1 MSSNKMGSSGPAA
14 AAPASSY
21 AVQPQAWS
29 VLFGSTWAFTV
40 CFMIW
45 MMFAVIGIPLRKHLN
60 LSQSDFATL
69 VAMPVLSGSL
79 IRIPLGIWTD
89 RFGGRIVMVI
99 LLALTVPTTWCI
111 AYATQY
117 WQFIVIGL
125 LMGLAGGSFSVGT
138 PYVSRWFP
146 PRLKGT
152 AMGVFGAG
160 NSGAAVNKILAPALI
175 ALAGGAAV
183 ADSWKMVPHVYAVIM
198 LVTVVIFWVFSRSN
212 PKHLVPSTTR
222 WTDQLLVMA
231 DPTVAKY
238 CLYYFFVFGGYVG
251 LSLWL
256 LQYYQDEYGL
266 SMQMAG
272 LLTACFSLPGGVVR
286 AIGGYVSDKFGA
298 HRVTLWVMVVS
309 FFCLIILSVPGPT
322 TLKHGGL
329 GVYGF
334 TAMLFLLGVVVA
346 IGKASVF
353 KYVGDGYTHN
363 VGAVSGA
370 VGLWGGLGG
379 YLFPKG
385 FGWLQDLTHVRSTA
399 FMLML
404 AVVVVALVWMYFTE
418 MRGSGASA
426 SSRRSSRKPAS
437 RAA

>member
-1 MSSNKMGSSGPAA
+1 MSSNNMDSFRPAA
-14 AAPASSY
+14 AAPASAN

-45 MMFAVIGIPLRKHLN
+45 MMFAIVGMPLRTKLG
-60 LSQSDFATL
+60 LTQFEFGMLA
-69 VAMPVLSGSL
+69 AMPVLSGSL
-79 IRIPLGIWTD
+79 IRVPLGIWTD
-89 RFGGRIVMVI
+89 KFGGRIVMVI
-99 LLALTVPTTWCI
+99 LLAITVPTTWCI

-146 PRLKGT
+146 TRLKGT

-160 NSGAAVNKILAPALI
+160 NSGAAVNKILAPYLI
-175 ALAGGAAV
+175 SGTVFGVAV
-183 ADSWKMVPHVYAVIM
+183 GQPHEWTLVPHVYAAIM
-198 LVTVVIFWVFSRSN
+198 LTTVFIFWFTTASK
-212 PKHLVPSTTR
+212 PEHLVPSTTR
-222 WTDQLLVMA
+222 WTDQVLVMA
-231 DPTVAKY
+231 DPRVAKY

-256 LQYYQDEYGL
+256 TQYYVGEYKLDMGT
-266 SMQMAG
+266 AG
-272 LLTACFSLPGGVVR
+272 VLTACFALPGGVVR
-286 AIGGYVSDKFGA
+286 AIGGFVSDKFGA
-298 HRVTLWVMVVS
+298 HRVTFWVLLISAICLVV
-309 FFCLIILSVPGPT
+309 LSYPGPAT
-322 TLKHGGL
+322 MASGGL
-329 GVYGF
+329 NVYVF
-334 TAMLFLLGVVVA
+334 TVMLFLLGVVVA

-353 KYVGDGYTHN
+353 KYIGDEYTHN

-370 VGLWGGLGG
+370 VGLWGGMGG
-379 YLFPKG
+379 FLFPLMFG
-385 FGWLQDLTHVRSTA
+385 FLQDRFHVRSTA

-404 AVVVVALVWMYFTE
+404 AVVVVSLVWMYFTE
-418 MRGSGASA
+418 IRPGAAA
-426 SSRRSSRKPAS
+426 SHNPAS